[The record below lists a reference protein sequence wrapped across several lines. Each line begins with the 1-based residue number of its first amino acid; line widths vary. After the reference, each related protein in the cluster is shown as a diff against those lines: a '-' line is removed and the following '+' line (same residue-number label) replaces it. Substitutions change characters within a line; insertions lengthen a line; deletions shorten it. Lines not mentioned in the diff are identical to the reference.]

1 MQDVKHSTEVVRDG
15 TENPMTKLDFGLI
28 AKNLTAENPIHASEA
43 ETHNE
48 PTFTMKDGYIYQNG
62 TNGGGPAPTKKPV
75 QVGGAGAG
83 TVINQL
89 PAQKG
94 AAVIQ
99 GVPQQVAYASAQSV
113 PGKIVYQTPMQSPT
127 QSPMQSP
134 MQSPI
139 QSPMQTPIQGP
150 PMKGKPLQT
159 VRAVPIQHAAPHKVK
174 VTPQAKMAGT
184 LDGIVDFL
192 THCVGGHISF
202 LWKDPLSLLKDPV
215 GALKLNELELNP
227 MGHIKNSIYQAAQRK
242 NPMQQLQEVPMGLDG
257 LPGISQMGL
266 KQSTMGGTMVN
277 GKLVGAMK
285 M

>member
-1 MQDVKHSTEVVRDG
+1 
-15 TENPMTKLDFGLI
+15 MTKLDFGLI
-28 AKNLTAENPIHASEA
+28 AKNLVAENPIHAGEA

-62 TNGGGPAPTKKPV
+62 TNGGGSMPSMKMPG

-83 TVINQL
+83 GVVSQL

-99 GVPQQVAYASAQSV
+99 GIPRQTAVAAAHGA
-113 PGKIVYQTPMQSPT
+113 PGKIVFQSPT
-127 QSPMQSP
+127 QSPTQSPIQSP

-139 QSPMQTPIQGP
+139 QGP
-150 PMKGKPLQT
+150 PMKGGKPLQT
-159 VRAVPIQHAAPHKVK
+159 VRAVPVQTAPHKVK

-184 LDGIVDFL
+184 LDGILDFL

-202 LWKDPLSLLKDPV
+202 LWKDPMSLLKDPV

-227 MGHIKNSIYQAAQRK
+227 MGHIKNSIYQAAQRP

-257 LPGISQMGL
+257 LPGMSKLGL
-266 KQSTMGGTMVN
+266 KQSTMGGTYVN
-277 GKLVGAMK
+277 GKFAGSM
-285 M
+285 MH